1 MIPPVILSH
10 PTANVFSVALAEH
23 LAAIGSLDSFW
34 TSFVWNKTNRAG
46 RLMPGEIRAQLERRS
61 VSPALH
67 ALVHAHPSREIG
79 RLLLQRM
86 GLRNL
91 HTSPGSRFSTQAVY
105 TSLDRK
111 VAAWIQH
118 HSSPGIVYAYE
129 DGAAASFQ
137 AAADKGC
144 LRVYDLPIAYWELRQ
159 CIYETESM
167 RYPDWKDTLQGADD
181 PLEKLARK
189 TQEALDADLII
200 CPSDFVKD
208 SVLQSPAGTKP
219 IAVVPF
225 GSPLASNP
233 LNPDQSESLAPLR
246 VIFVASLSQR
256 KGLADLFEAIKLL
269 PKNSISFEV
278 IGSLLKPLDFYTSR
292 CPGMKYLGTM
302 PRTSVLEAMRKADVL
317 VLPSLA
323 EGRAL
328 VIQEALSQGL
338 PVIVT
343 PNTGVSDLMMDG
355 VNGFTVPIREP
366 ESIADKLNW
375 FCENRKSIAAMRVL
389 ARESVQH
396 LSWDRYAS
404 GIVKSI
410 ENHISGSM
418 QDSCPSL

>member
-23 LAAIGSLDSFW
+23 LATIGVLDSFW
-34 TSFVWNKTNRAG
+34 TAFVWEKANRAG
-46 RLMPGEIRAQLERRS
+46 RLIPGGIRAQLERRS

-67 ALVHAHPSREIG
+67 EFVHAHPSREIA

-91 HTSPGSRFSTQAVY
+91 HMHPGSPFSTQAVY

-111 VAAWIQH
+111 VAAWIKRH
-118 HSSPGIVYAYE
+118 ASPGVVYAYE
-129 DGAAASFQ
+129 DGAAASFR
-137 AAADKGC
+137 AAAERGC
-144 LRVYDLPIAYWELRQ
+144 FRVYDLPIAYWELRQ
-159 CIYETESM
+159 SIYETESK
-167 RYPDWKDTLQGADD
+167 RYPDWKDTLQGTDD
-181 PLEKLARK
+181 PPEKLTRK

-208 SVLQSPAGTKP
+208 SLLQSPAGAKP

-225 GSPLASNP
+225 GSPLPSQAGS
-233 LNPDQSESLAPLR
+233 PDRSDSAAPLR
-246 VIFVASLSQR
+246 VLFVASLSQR

-269 PKNSISFEV
+269 PKGSIYFQV
-278 IGSLLKPLDFYTSR
+278 IGSLLMPLEFYTSR
-292 CPGMKYLGTM
+292 CPEMNYLGTM
-302 PRTSVLEAMRKADVL
+302 PRASVLDAMRRSDVL

-343 PNTGVSDLMMDG
+343 PNTGISDLMIDG
-355 VNGFTVPIREP
+355 ENGFTVPIRDP
-366 ESIADKLNW
+366 ESIADRLNW
-375 FCENRKSIAAMRVL
+375 FCENRQHIEAMRTQ
-389 ARESVQH
+389 ARNSVRH

-410 ENHISGSM
+410 ENHISGCM
-418 QDSCPSL
+418 QDSSPAL